1 MCHQTALPGT
11 DASAQEINAL
21 VELATAGRGRRAP
34 NRTVAADNSA
44 KTPWKTTSALTFC
57 QGPDPSGSPLDT
69 PLAHTACPPVP
80 VITDG
85 SAGAII
91 TCLPVAAP
99 R

>member
-1 MCHQTALPGT
+1 MCHQTALSGT
-11 DASAQEINAL
+11 DASPQGINAL

-69 PLAHTACPPVP
+69 SLARTACPQVP
-80 VITDG
+80 VITEG
-85 SAGAII
+85 SAGANING
-91 TCLPVAAP
+91 LPVAAP